1 MQIIIT
7 GDVQSGKST
16 LAAGLVKFLDDR
28 GVAMAGILATG
39 LWKDDQRQ
47 GFDLVDLKTRETT
60 PLARRNV
67 NPADGSITPFQFFD
81 TGMAAGENAL
91 DPARCRD
98 AAVIMVDEVGKLEL
112 KGKGWASFLDPLLF
126 IRSAVHI
133 WIVRESLVGEVC
145 NRWKFQTP
153 AIVRVD
159 DGDSLERLKALCIKE
174 HHNEN

>member
-16 LAAGLVKFLDDR
+16 LAAGLVRFLNGR
-28 GVAMAGILATG
+28 GVTMAGILAAG
-39 LWKDDQRQ
+39 LWKDDQRH
-47 GFDLVDLKTRETT
+47 GFDLVDLKTREKT
-60 PLARRNV
+60 PLARRSID
-67 NPADGSITPFQFFD
+67 PADGSITPFQFFG

-98 AAVIMVDEVGKLEL
+98 ASVIMVDEVGKLEL
-112 KGKGWASFLDPLLF
+112 KGKGWAPFLGPLLF

-133 WIVRESLVGEVC
+133 WIVRESLVAEVC
-145 NRWKFQTP
+145 NRWNFQTP